1 MGKVMETTSTL
12 QAWIPFYTLVGS
24 AAAALTG
31 LMFVVITLVSSRG
44 RQSTSD
50 GVSTYSTPTVVHYA
64 VVLFVS
70 ALLCAPW
77 PDVRAPEIVLGIVG
91 LGGVAYVIVLIAR
104 AQTLDAYKPD
114 AEEWVWFGIL
124 PLVGYASIA
133 TSAALALAS
142 FGVSPYIRAGGVTLL
157 VLVGIHNA
165 WDIVTYLALRSDDQ

>member
-1 MGKVMETTSTL
+1 MMETPSTL
-12 QAWIPFYTLVGS
+12 QAWIPFYTIVGS

-31 LMFVVITLVSSRG
+31 LMFVVITLVTSRG
-44 RQSTSD
+44 RANTSD

-77 PDVRAPEIVLGIVG
+77 PDVRAPEIILGIVG
-91 LGGVAYVIVLIAR
+91 LAGVTYVCVLIVR
-104 AQTLDAYKPD
+104 AQALDAYKPD
-114 AEEWVWFGIL
+114 AEDWIWFGIL
-124 PLVGYASIA
+124 PLAGYALIA
-133 TSAALALAS
+133 ASAVLSLASVGSAA
-142 FGVSPYIRAGGVTLL
+142 YIRAGGATLL